1 MEERRAYLVRNLK
14 RRREDTLNRGPD
26 HGKTWKEKWI
36 KYKIALRELNNYDEA
51 EKEKASK

>member
-1 MEERRAYLVRNLK
+1 MEEKRAYLVRNLK

-26 HGKTWKEKWI
+26 HGKTWKQKWI
-36 KYKIALRELNNYDEA
+36 KYKIALRELTNYDEA